1 MNFCEFFKILLFFFL
16 LISGK
21 IKELTL
27 NAFLIYMASLLI
39 LIGLPDFAPEKA
51 GMGTP
56 FEEKDRTQRAGL
68 ALRIEKAR
76 LMEEHMKKKIIIII
90 IQKIYTINVIKLITK
105 IKLEQILQLKFSFSL
120 RIYHNMIFA

>member
-1 MNFCEFFKILLFFFL
+1 
-16 LISGK
+16 
-21 IKELTL
+21 
-27 NAFLIYMASLLI
+27 MASLLI